1 MPNPSS
7 PSDAPTPCCGTIQH
21 VVAIDDS
28 EFTHKLL
35 ALQCARESYTLTSY
49 LDPVEALEAVIA
61 SPPDLILLDLDMPVL
76 SGEDVC
82 RRLKDT
88 PQTSMVPVIFLTGNE
103 ELATKVRCFDLGAV
117 DYIMKPFQGPELLAR
132 ARAALRTKRLQD
144 MLATRAQLDGLTGLW
159 NRTHFDESLRQHVDD
174 YRRYGHR
181 VSLVMTDIDHF
192 KRCNDT
198 YGHPFGDLVIQR
210 VAEVL
215 ATTARGSDVVC
226 RYGGEEFAILLRETD
241 EEGAAGFAER
251 ARRQIEALAFQHGGE
266 TVRVTSSFG
275 TAHLDAV
282 RFADA
287 PSLGAALVEA
297 ADGALYAAKQAGRNR
312 VAAAA

>member
-1 MPNPSS
+1 MTDPTPQN
-7 PSDAPTPCCGTIQH
+7 DAPTRCCGAPQR

-35 ALQCARESYTLTSY
+35 AVQCARESYSLTSY
-49 LDPVEALEAVIA
+49 LDPVEALEAVVA
-61 SPPDLILLDLDMPVL
+61 DPPDLVLLDLDMPVL

-82 RRLKDT
+82 RKLKDT

-159 NRTHFDESLRQHVDD
+159 NRAHFDVVLRQYVDD

-181 VSLVMTDIDHF
+181 FALVMTDIDHF
-192 KRCNDT
+192 KRCNDA
-198 YGHPFGDLVIQR
+198 YGHPFGDCVIQR

-215 ATTARGSDVVC
+215 ATMARGSDVVC

-241 EEGAAGFAER
+241 EDGAGGFAER
-251 ARRQIEALAFQHGGE
+251 ARQHVEALEFRAAGQ
-266 TVRVTSSFG
+266 TVKVTSSFG
-275 TAHLDAV
+275 TAHVGDGRLDAHPDV
-282 RFADA
+282 
-287 PSLGAALVEA
+287 GAALVEA
-297 ADGALYAAKQAGRNR
+297 ADSALYAAKQAGRNR